1 MTKTASLKARPRGQ
15 VGKESA
21 RKLRAGDRVPAILYG
36 KGMDPRP
43 LSLDRHEVEHL
54 FQHISVENTILTLHI
69 EGDPEPVE
77 ALVREIQTYP
87 HKTGLL
93 HVDFLRIQRGVAVE
107 VEVPVRL
114 EGIPRGVR
122 EAGGIL
128 EQLLDDLR
136 IRCLPTQIP
145 DAVTVDVTGLGVG
158 EALHVSDLVLEP
170 GITLLSDPSLT
181 VCTVLAPRVPVE
193 AAEVRAEE
201 EKGEGGAAGPEGRE
215 GTERGS

>member
-1 MTKTASLKARPRGQ
+1 MTKTAALKALPRTE
-15 VGKESA
+15 VGKGPA
-21 RKLRAGDRVPAILYG
+21 GKLRSEHRVPAVLYG

-43 LSLDRHEVEHL
+43 LSLDRHEVERL
-54 FQHISVENTILTLHI
+54 FQHVSIENTILTLEI
-69 EGDPEPVE
+69 EGDSEPVE

-107 VEVPVRL
+107 VEVPVKL
-114 EGIPRGVR
+114 KGIPRGVR

-128 EQLLDDLR
+128 EQLLNDLR
-136 IRCLPTQIP
+136 LRCLPGQIP

-170 GITLLSDPSLT
+170 GIALLSDPALA
-181 VCTVLAPRVPVE
+181 VCTVLVPRVPVE
-193 AAEVRAEE
+193 AAEAPVEE
-201 EKGEGGAAGPEGRE
+201 EKAEGGPVGSGRRE
-215 GTERGS
+215 GAERGN